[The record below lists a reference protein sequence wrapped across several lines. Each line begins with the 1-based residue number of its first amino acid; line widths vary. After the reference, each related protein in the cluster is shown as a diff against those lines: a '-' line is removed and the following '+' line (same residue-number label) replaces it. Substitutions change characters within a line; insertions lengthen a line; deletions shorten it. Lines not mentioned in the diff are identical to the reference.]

1 MNTVYIVGAGPG
13 DPDLI
18 TVKGMDLVKRAD
30 ILIYAG
36 SLVEPELVSC
46 SDANIKLNSWG
57 MQLEEILDAIETGV
71 KAGKLVVRL
80 HSGDPSLYG
89 AIVEQIAELE
99 KRGILVEIIPGVS
112 SLFSA
117 AAALQTQLTLKGVAD
132 TLIITRPAGK
142 TLKRDDIRE
151 LSRFGATMALFL
163 GTEKIEDIISY
174 VTYPPETPV
183 AVVYHASWKDE
194 LIIKGT
200 VADIVG
206 KVRKAG
212 VEKSA
217 LIIIGRVVDPKTSGY
232 MRSVLYS

>member
-18 TVKGMDLVKRAD
+18 TLKGMDLVKRAD
-30 ILIYAG
+30 ILIYTG
-36 SLVEPELVSC
+36 SLVEPELVNR
-46 SDANIKLNSWG
+46 SDAAVKLNSWG

-71 KAGKLVVRL
+71 RAGKLVVRL

-99 KRGILVEIIPGVS
+99 KRGISVDIIPGVS

-117 AAALQTQLTLKGVAD
+117 AAALQTQLTLKGVSD

-142 TLKRDDIRE
+142 TLMRNDIRE
-151 LSRFGATMALFL
+151 LSRFGATMVLFL

-174 VTYPPETPV
+174 VIYPPETPV

-200 VADIVG
+200 VADIVE
-206 KVRKAG
+206 KVRKVG

-217 LIIIGRVVDPKTSGY
+217 LIIIGRVVDPKTSGF